1 MASAVPWR
9 GSARPGASQTVS
21 NVGSRTFDAYADA
34 LIARKDLFRRVARA
48 FHEGPD
54 VVVMPPHAMP
64 ALRHGQFRDLT
75 WSSTTTFFANLTGQP
90 AGVVPVTTVR
100 PDEESDRRPGL
111 DVVARL
117 ARANET
123 GSAGLP
129 VGVQVVAPWWRE
141 DLVLAAMAAIEPRVE
156 GVPAP
161 RL

>member
-1 MASAVPWR
+1 MAR
-9 GSARPGASQTVS
+9 Q
-21 NVGSRTFDAYADA
+21 
-34 LIARKDLFRRVARA
+34 DLFRRVSRA
-48 FHEGPD
+48 FHQGPD
-54 VVVMPPHAMP
+54 VVIMPPQALP

-75 WSSTTTFFANLTGQP
+75 WSSTTTFFPNLTGLP

-100 PDEESDRRPGL
+100 PDEESDRRPGV

-117 ARANET
+117 ARGNER

-141 DLVLAAMAAIEPRVE
+141 DLVLAAMAAIEDGVE

-161 RL
+161 KL